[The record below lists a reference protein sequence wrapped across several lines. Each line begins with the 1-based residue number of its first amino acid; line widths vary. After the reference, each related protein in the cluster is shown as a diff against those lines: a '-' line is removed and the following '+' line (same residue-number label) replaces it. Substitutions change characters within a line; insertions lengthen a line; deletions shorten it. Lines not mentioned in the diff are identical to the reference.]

1 MTNIPPIDAPSILPE
16 AIEDDEMAAI
26 LRGFAERHEEFLR
39 EQERAP
45 VCLRTSAKKY
55 PRPYERVPTRRVP
68 RGTTPEPNPAPD
80 TRRNRP

>member
-45 VCLRTSAKKY
+45 VCLRTSAKKSSTL
-55 PRPYERVPTRRVP
+55 RT
-68 RGTTPEPNPAPD
+68 GAHAPGAAWND
-80 TRRNRP
+80 T